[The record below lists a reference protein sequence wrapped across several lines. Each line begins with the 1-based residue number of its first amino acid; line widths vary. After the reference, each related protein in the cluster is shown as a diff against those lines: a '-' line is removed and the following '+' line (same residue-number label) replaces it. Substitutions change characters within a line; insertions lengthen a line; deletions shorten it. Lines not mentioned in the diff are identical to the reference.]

1 MTSIKGGR
9 RELNTELDL
18 SSQYDYRMSEIVKI
32 KKYMKN
38 YERKKSF

>member
-1 MTSIKGGR
+1 MPSIKGGR